1 MQAAICTPVILGIT
15 KDTRQ
20 NCLLYFSAN
29 VGFSVK
35 KSFQGIRKGKH
46 LDHSVPCVQVE
57 QGTWR
62 ITDYFFLCS
71 GFQGKR
77 EVIHQDVIQGKAQ
90 PSNSAPE

>member
-57 QGTWR
+57 QVLGGSQ
-62 ITDYFFLCS
+62 ITFFCVPGS
-71 GFQGKR
+71 RARGK
-77 EVIHQDVIQGKAQ
+77 
-90 PSNSAPE
+90 